1 MSSLD
6 EEIGQYEAIMERLV
20 SAYRARMTE
29 ICKAADL
36 TPPQFWA
43 LYAIA
48 DTQRIKMSPLADCL
62 GLSMGAASTLIDRL
76 VGRGLVQR
84 ESDPQDRRAVFVSL
98 TDKGNRVLE
107 EAQASRRDLN
117 QQAFKHMAPEVRQQ
131 LVSGLQAMV
140 STWESLGV
148 PSRSCKSAG

>member
-1 MSSLD
+1 MSPLD
-6 EEIGQYEAIMERLV
+6 EEISQYEAIMEKLV
-20 SAYRARMTE
+20 SAYRARMSET
-29 ICKAADL
+29 CKVAEL

-48 DTQRIKMSPLADCL
+48 GTQRIKMSPLAECL
-62 GLSMGAASTLIDRL
+62 GLSMGAASTLVDRL

-84 ESDPQDRRAVFVSL
+84 EADPQDRRAVYVSL
-98 TDKGNRVLE
+98 TDKGNHVLE
-107 EAQASRRDLN
+107 EAQAARRELN
-117 QQAFKHMAPEVRQQ
+117 QQAFEHMAPEVRRQ

-148 PSRSCKSAG
+148 KSRPCKVTE